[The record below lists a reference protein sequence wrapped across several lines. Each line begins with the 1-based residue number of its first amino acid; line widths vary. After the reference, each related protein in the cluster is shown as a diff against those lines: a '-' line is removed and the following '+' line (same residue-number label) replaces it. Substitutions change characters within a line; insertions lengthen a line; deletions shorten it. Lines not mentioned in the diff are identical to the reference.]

1 MKPEDMYVSV
11 TDKKGYKY
19 YIFAQ
24 SQPVTVVGTSNN
36 GGVKVEGGTIKE
48 TLQKAFEGIKAPLD

>member
-11 TDKKGYKY
+11 TDEKGDKY

-24 SQPVTVVGTSNN
+24 SQPVSVVGTSDN
-36 GGVKVEGGTIKE
+36 GGIKVEGDTIKTSVTE
-48 TLQKAFEGIKAPLD
+48 SL

>member
-11 TDKKGYKY
+11 MDNNGNKY

-24 SQPVTVVGTSNN
+24 SQPVTVVGTSNH
-36 GGVKVEGGTIKE
+36 GGIKVEGSTIKE
-48 TLQKAFEGIKAPLD
+48 TLQKAFEGMKRI

>member
-24 SQPVTVVGTSNN
+24 SQTVTVVATFGNR
-36 GGVKVEGGTIKE
+36 GIKVEGSTIKE
-48 TLQKAFEGIKAPLD
+48 TLQKAFEGMKAHLY